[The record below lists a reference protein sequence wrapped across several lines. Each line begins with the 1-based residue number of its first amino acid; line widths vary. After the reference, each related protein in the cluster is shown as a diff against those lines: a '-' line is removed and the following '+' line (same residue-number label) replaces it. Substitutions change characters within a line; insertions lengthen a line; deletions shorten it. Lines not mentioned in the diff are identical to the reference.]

1 MSLYPWAASM
11 LAWLLRKSWS
21 SGCLLP
27 SHVASTVIF
36 LFCNRVA
43 GLSMMLYLYVCY
55 YYRIAVYHPCP
66 FSSRRRRR
74 RNSGPCHL

>member
-21 SGCLLP
+21 SGCLLH

-36 LFCNRVA
+36 FFAIL
-43 GLSMMLYLYVCY
+43 
-55 YYRIAVYHPCP
+55 
-66 FSSRRRRR
+66 
-74 RNSGPCHL
+74 